1 MKKKTAF
8 ILALA
13 AFVVGVGA
21 TVGASAAI
29 KEIKAQLRP
38 DFTVRIE
45 GEVAKFKNADG
56 ETVYPILYEGTTYLP
71 IRAIGEIM
79 GKTVFWYEDEKLI
92 ELRAVTDTTVTDA
105 DVIIESSENAAAK
118 DDNNKYKTKE
128 KDAKNKKPLPGDDK
142 EKPKEK
148 PEVKPAG
155 KPAEKP
161 AAPEEK
167 EFIGEERAKEIA
179 LEKAG
184 LKESEVTLIKVKLD
198 RDDGRYVYEIEFR
211 RGLTEYEAE
220 INAEDGRILKFEKDF
235 DD

>member
-21 TVGASAAI
+21 MVGASAAI

-105 DVIIESSENAAAK
+105 DVIIEGSENAAAK

-128 KDAKNKKPLPGDDK
+128 KDANDKKPLPGDDK

-148 PEVKPAG
+148 PVG
-155 KPAEKP
+155 KP

-167 EFIGEERAKEIA
+167 EFIGEERAREIA

>member
-13 AFVVGVGA
+13 TFVVGVGA

-38 DFTVRIE
+38 DFTVKIE

-105 DVIIESSENAAAK
+105 DVIIEGSENAAAK

-142 EKPKEK
+142 EKP
-148 PEVKPAG
+148 EVKPV
-155 KPAEKP
+155 EKP

-167 EFIGEERAKEIA
+167 GFIGEERAREIA